1 MSYGKEDK
9 RSKQLAA
16 AKRARAGYAGEF
28 ERRKDRK
35 AKKEAVDKI
44 AHKLWKTTSNDWTV

>member
-28 ERRKDRK
+28 ERRKERK